1 MRSILVAGLVLMLA
15 VPAAQAQQFV
25 PPVEVEPVQSSLIEA
40 PPHWSQADSAS
51 VQPVEA
57 YSRTETAAA
66 ADAMREPSARTLLA
80 VVGAVVVV
88 VALIA
93 LVR

>member
-1 MRSILVAGLVLMLA
+1 MRSIFVAGLVLMLA

-25 PPVEVEPVQSSLIEA
+25 PPVEVESVHSSLIAA

-66 ADAMREPSARTLLA
+66 AAMREPSARTLLA

-88 VALIA
+88 IALIA